1 MLKKENFTEEHIR
14 DLQSASHRDPLL
26 LERSVYA
33 FGLLEAI
40 TRVGM
45 PFIFKGG
52 TCLMLMLERPM
63 RLSTDI
69 DIIVAPGTDL
79 NTFIEE
85 AGKIFPFVSVEEQV
99 RKGKNNIE
107 KRHFKVVYESPVME
121 RSIYILLDVL
131 FEDAKYKR
139 LIAKPIKNELILTD
153 GEDLTVQIPSV
164 ESILGDKL
172 TAFAPHT
179 TGILLNSNKD
189 MEIIKQLYDVM
200 TLIEVAEDFT
210 EVRETYY
217 SLVQDEIAYRGL
229 DIGPGDALRDTY
241 NAAVSI
247 ASRGKVSKEDYA
259 AYLQGIR
266 DIRSH
271 IYAENFSAE
280 EASKRVPIVMY
291 LVACL
296 LKNVPFEKDIDPSD
310 YLGIGFTSDELKA
323 LNSLRKVAPIG
334 YAYAVKSD
342 KLLNEITG

>member
-14 DLQSASHRDPLL
+14 NLQSASHRDPLL

-52 TCLMLMLERPM
+52 TCLMLLLERPM

-107 KRHFKVVYESPVME
+107 KRHFKFVYESPVME

-247 ASRGKVSKEDYA
+247 ASRGKVSKEDYVS
-259 AYLQGIR
+259 YLQGLR
-266 DIRSH
+266 DVRSH
-271 IYAENFSAE
+271 IYVENFSAE
-280 EASKRVPIVMY
+280 EASKRVPVVMY

-296 LKNVPFEKDIDPSD
+296 LKNVHFEKDIDSAA
-310 YLGIGFTSDELKA
+310 YLGAGFISDELKA
-323 LNSLRKVAPIG
+323 LKSLRKVAPAG
-334 YAYAVKSD
+334 YACAVKAD
-342 KLLNEITG
+342 RLLNE

>member
-52 TCLMLMLERPM
+52 TCLMLLLERPM

-107 KRHFKVVYESPVME
+107 KRHFKFVYESPVME

-247 ASRGKVSKEDYA
+247 ASRGKVSKEDYVS
-259 AYLQGIR
+259 YLQGLR
-266 DIRSH
+266 DVRSH
-271 IYAENFSAE
+271 IYVENFSAE
-280 EASKRVPIVMY
+280 EASKRVPVVMY

-296 LKNVPFEKDIDPSD
+296 LKNVPFEKDIDPAA
-310 YLGIGFTSDELKA
+310 YLGVGFISDELKA
-323 LNSLRKVAPIG
+323 LKSLRKVAPAG
-334 YAYAVKSD
+334 YACAVKAD
-342 KLLNEITG
+342 RLLNE

>member
-52 TCLMLMLERPM
+52 TCLMLLLERPM

-107 KRHFKVVYESPVME
+107 KRHFKFVYESPVME

-164 ESILGDKL
+164 ESLLGDKL

-247 ASRGKVSKEDYA
+247 ASRGKVSKEDYVS
-259 AYLQGIR
+259 YLQGLR
-266 DIRSH
+266 DVRSH
-271 IYAENFSAE
+271 IYVENFSAE
-280 EASKRVPIVMY
+280 EASKRVPVVMY

-296 LKNVPFEKDIDPSD
+296 LKNVPFEKDIDSAA
-310 YLGIGFTSDELKA
+310 YLGAGFISDELKA
-323 LNSLRKVAPIG
+323 LKSLRKVAPAG
-334 YAYAVKSD
+334 YACAVKAD
-342 KLLNEITG
+342 RLLNE

>member
-52 TCLMLMLERPM
+52 TCLMLLLERPM

-107 KRHFKVVYESPVME
+107 KRHFKFVYESPVME

-247 ASRGKVSKEDYA
+247 ASRGKVSKEDYVS
-259 AYLQGIR
+259 YLQGLR
-266 DIRSH
+266 DVRSH
-271 IYAENFSAE
+271 IYVENFSAE
-280 EASKRVPIVMY
+280 EASKRVPVVMY

-296 LKNVPFEKDIDPSD
+296 LKNVPFEKDIDPAASE
-310 YLGIGFTSDELKA
+310 GAGCISDELKA
-323 LNSLRKVAPIG
+323 LKSLRKVAPAG
-334 YAYAVKSD
+334 YACAVKAD
-342 KLLNEITG
+342 RLLNE

>member
-14 DLQSASHRDPLL
+14 NLQSASHRDPLL

-52 TCLMLMLERPM
+52 TCLMLLLERPM

-107 KRHFKVVYESPVME
+107 KRHFKFVYESPVME

-139 LIAKPIKNELILTD
+139 LTTKPIKNELILTD

-210 EVRETYY
+210 EVPETYY

-241 NAAVSI
+241 NATVSI
-247 ASRGKVSKEDYA
+247 ASRGKVSKEDYVS
-259 AYLQGIR
+259 YLQGLR
-266 DIRSH
+266 DVRSH
-271 IYAENFSAE
+271 IYVENFSAE
-280 EASKRVPIVMY
+280 EASKRVPVVMY

-296 LKNVPFEKDIDPSD
+296 LKNVPFEKDIDPAA
-310 YLGIGFTSDELKA
+310 YLGAGFISDELKA
-323 LNSLRKVAPIG
+323 LKSLRKVAPAG
-334 YAYAVKSD
+334 YACAVKAD
-342 KLLNEITG
+342 RLLNE

>member
-45 PFIFKGG
+45 PFIFKGA
-52 TCLMLMLERPM
+52 TCLMLLLERPM

-107 KRHFKVVYESPVME
+107 KRHFKFVYESPVME

-247 ASRGKVSKEDYA
+247 ASRGKVSKEDYVS
-259 AYLQGIR
+259 YLQGLR
-266 DIRSH
+266 DVRSH
-271 IYAENFSAE
+271 IYVENFSAE
-280 EASKRVPIVMY
+280 EASKRVPVVMY

-296 LKNVPFEKDIDPSD
+296 LKNVPFEKDIDPAA
-310 YLGIGFTSDELKA
+310 YLGAGFISDELKA
-323 LNSLRKVAPIG
+323 LKSLRKVAPAG
-334 YAYAVKSD
+334 YACAVKAD
-342 KLLNEITG
+342 RLLNE

>member
-14 DLQSASHRDPLL
+14 NLQSASHRDPLL

-52 TCLMLMLERPM
+52 TCLMLLLERPM

-107 KRHFKVVYESPVME
+107 KRHFKFVYESPVME

-139 LIAKPIKNELILTD
+139 LIAKPNKNELILTD

-247 ASRGKVSKEDYA
+247 ASRGKVSKEDYVS
-259 AYLQGIR
+259 YLQGLR
-266 DIRSH
+266 DVRSH
-271 IYAENFSAE
+271 IYVENFSAE
-280 EASKRVPIVMY
+280 EASKRVPVVMY

-296 LKNVPFEKDIDPSD
+296 LKNVPFEKDIDPAA
-310 YLGIGFTSDELKA
+310 YLGAGFISDELKA
-323 LNSLRKVAPIG
+323 LKSLRKVAPAG
-334 YAYAVKSD
+334 YACAVKAD
-342 KLLNEITG
+342 RLLNE

>member
-52 TCLMLMLERPM
+52 TCLMLLLERPM

-107 KRHFKVVYESPVME
+107 KRHFKFVYESPVME

-139 LIAKPIKNELILTD
+139 LIAKPSKNELILTD

-241 NAAVSI
+241 NATVSI
-247 ASRGKVSKEDYA
+247 ASRGKVSKEDYVS
-259 AYLQGIR
+259 YLQGLR
-266 DIRSH
+266 DVRSH
-271 IYAENFSAE
+271 IYVENFSAE
-280 EASKRVPIVMY
+280 EASKRVPVVMY

-296 LKNVPFEKDIDPSD
+296 LKNVPFDPAA
-310 YLGIGFTSDELKA
+310 YLGAGFISDELKA
-323 LNSLRKVAPIG
+323 LKSLRKVAPAG
-334 YAYAVKSD
+334 YACAVKAD
-342 KLLNEITG
+342 RLLNE

>member
-1 MLKKENFTEEHIR
+1 M
-14 DLQSASHRDPLL
+14 
-26 LERSVYA
+26 
-33 FGLLEAI
+33 
-40 TRVGM
+40 
-45 PFIFKGG
+45 
-52 TCLMLMLERPM
+52 
-63 RLSTDI
+63 
-69 DIIVAPGTDL
+69 
-79 NTFIEE
+79 
-85 AGKIFPFVSVEEQV
+85 SVEEQV

-247 ASRGKVSKEDYA
+247 ASRGKVSKEDYVS
-259 AYLQGIR
+259 YLQGLR
-266 DIRSH
+266 DVRSH
-271 IYAENFSAE
+271 IYVENFSAE
-280 EASKRVPIVMY
+280 EASKRVPVVMY

-296 LKNVPFEKDIDPSD
+296 LKNVPFEKDIDSAA
-310 YLGIGFTSDELKA
+310 YLGAGFISDELKA
-323 LNSLRKVAPIG
+323 LKSLRKVAPAG
-334 YAYAVKSD
+334 YARAVKAD
-342 KLLNEITG
+342 RLLNE

>member
-14 DLQSASHRDPLL
+14 NLQSASHRDPLL

-52 TCLMLMLERPM
+52 TCLMLLLERPM

-107 KRHFKVVYESPVME
+107 KRHFKFVYESPVME

-247 ASRGKVSKEDYA
+247 ASRGKVSKEDYVS
-259 AYLQGIR
+259 YLQGLR
-266 DIRSH
+266 DVRSH
-271 IYAENFSAE
+271 IYVENFSAE
-280 EASKRVPIVMY
+280 EASKRVPVVMY

-296 LKNVPFEKDIDPSD
+296 LKNVPFEKDIDPAAYS
-310 YLGIGFTSDELKA
+310 GAGFISDELKA
-323 LNSLRKVAPIG
+323 LKSLRKVAPAG
-334 YAYAVKSD
+334 YACAVKAD
-342 KLLNEITG
+342 RLLNE

>member
-52 TCLMLMLERPM
+52 TCLMLLLERPM

-107 KRHFKVVYESPVME
+107 KRHFKFVYESPVME

-217 SLVQDEIAYRGL
+217 SLVQAEIAYRGL

-241 NAAVSI
+241 NATVSI
-247 ASRGKVSKEDYA
+247 ASRGKVSKEDYVS
-259 AYLQGIR
+259 YLQGLR
-266 DIRSH
+266 DVRSH
-271 IYAENFSAE
+271 IYVENFSAE
-280 EASKRVPIVMY
+280 EASKRVPVVMY

-296 LKNVPFEKDIDPSD
+296 LKNVPFEKDIDPAA
-310 YLGIGFTSDELKA
+310 YLGAGFISDELKA
-323 LNSLRKVAPIG
+323 LKSLRKVAPAG
-334 YAYAVKSD
+334 YACAVKAD
-342 KLLNEITG
+342 RLLNE

>member
-52 TCLMLMLERPM
+52 TCLMLLLERPM

-107 KRHFKVVYESPVME
+107 KRHFKFVYESPVME

-189 MEIIKQLYDVM
+189 MEIIKRLYDVM

-247 ASRGKVSKEDYA
+247 ASRGKVSKEDYVS
-259 AYLQGIR
+259 YLQGFR
-266 DIRSH
+266 DVRSH
-271 IYAENFSAE
+271 IYVENFSAE
-280 EASKRVPIVMY
+280 EASKRVPVVMY

-296 LKNVPFEKDIDPSD
+296 LKNVPFEKDIDPAA
-310 YLGIGFTSDELKA
+310 YLGAGFISDELKA
-323 LNSLRKVAPIG
+323 LKSLRKVAPAG
-334 YAYAVKSD
+334 YACAVKAD
-342 KLLNEITG
+342 RLLNE

>member
-52 TCLMLMLERPM
+52 TCLMLLLERPM

-107 KRHFKVVYESPVME
+107 KRHFKFVYESPVME

-247 ASRGKVSKEDYA
+247 ASRGKVSKEDYVS
-259 AYLQGIR
+259 YLQGLR
-266 DIRSH
+266 DVRSH
-271 IYAENFSAE
+271 IYVENFSAE
-280 EASKRVPIVMY
+280 EASKRVPVVMY

-296 LKNVPFEKDIDPSD
+296 LKNVPFEKDIDSAS
-310 YLGIGFTSDELKA
+310 YLGAGFISDELKA
-323 LNSLRKVAPIG
+323 LKSLRKVAPAG
-334 YAYAVKSD
+334 YACAVKAD
-342 KLLNEITG
+342 RLLNE

>member
-52 TCLMLMLERPM
+52 TCLMLLLERPM

-107 KRHFKVVYESPVME
+107 KRHFKFVYESPVME

-247 ASRGKVSKEDYA
+247 ASRGKVSKEDYVS
-259 AYLQGIR
+259 YLQGLR
-266 DIRSH
+266 DVRSH
-271 IYAENFSAE
+271 IYVENFSAE
-280 EASKRVPIVMY
+280 EASKRVPVVMY

-296 LKNVPFEKDIDPSD
+296 LKNVPFEKGIDSAA
-310 YLGIGFTSDELKA
+310 YLGAGFISDELKA
-323 LNSLRKVAPIG
+323 LKSLRKVAPAG
-334 YAYAVKSD
+334 YACAVKAD
-342 KLLNEITG
+342 RLLNE

>member
-52 TCLMLMLERPM
+52 TCLMLLLERPM

-107 KRHFKVVYESPVME
+107 KRHFKFVYESPVME

-229 DIGPGDALRDTY
+229 DIGPGGALRDTY

-247 ASRGKVSKEDYA
+247 ASRGKVSKEDYVS
-259 AYLQGIR
+259 YLQGLR
-266 DIRSH
+266 DVRSH
-271 IYAENFSAE
+271 IYVENFSAE
-280 EASKRVPIVMY
+280 EASKRVPVVMY

-296 LKNVPFEKDIDPSD
+296 LKNVPFEKDIDPAA
-310 YLGIGFTSDELKA
+310 YLGAGFISDELKA
-323 LNSLRKVAPIG
+323 LKSLRKVAPAG
-334 YAYAVKSD
+334 YACAVKAD
-342 KLLNEITG
+342 RLLNE

>member
-247 ASRGKVSKEDYA
+247 ASRGKVSKEDYVS
-259 AYLQGIR
+259 YLQGLR
-266 DIRSH
+266 DVRSH
-271 IYAENFSAE
+271 IYVENFSAE
-280 EASKRVPIVMY
+280 EASKRVPVVMY

-296 LKNVPFEKDIDPSD
+296 LKNVPFEKDIDSAA
-310 YLGIGFTSDELKA
+310 YLGAGLISDELKA
-323 LNSLRKVAPIG
+323 LKSLRKVAPAG
-334 YAYAVKSD
+334 YACAVKAD
-342 KLLNEITG
+342 RLLNE

>member
-247 ASRGKVSKEDYA
+247 ASRGKVSKEDYVS
-259 AYLQGIR
+259 YLQGLR
-266 DIRSH
+266 DVRSH
-271 IYAENFSAE
+271 IYVENFSAE
-280 EASKRVPIVMY
+280 EASKRVPVVMY

-296 LKNVPFEKDIDPSD
+296 LKNVLFEKDIDSAA
-310 YLGIGFTSDELKA
+310 YLGAGFISDELKA
-323 LNSLRKVAPIG
+323 LKSLRKVAPAG
-334 YAYAVKSD
+334 YACAVKAD
-342 KLLNEITG
+342 RLLNE

>member
-1 MLKKENFTEEHIR
+1 M
-14 DLQSASHRDPLL
+14 
-26 LERSVYA
+26 
-33 FGLLEAI
+33 
-40 TRVGM
+40 
-45 PFIFKGG
+45 
-52 TCLMLMLERPM
+52 
-63 RLSTDI
+63 
-69 DIIVAPGTDL
+69 
-79 NTFIEE
+79 
-85 AGKIFPFVSVEEQV
+85 SVEEQV

-107 KRHFKVVYESPVME
+107 KRHFKFVYESPVME

-247 ASRGKVSKEDYA
+247 ASRGKVSKEDYVS
-259 AYLQGIR
+259 YLQGLR
-266 DIRSH
+266 DVRSH
-271 IYAENFSAE
+271 IYVENFSAE
-280 EASKRVPIVMY
+280 EASKRVPVVTWSPVCSKMF
-291 LVACL
+291 L
-296 LKNVPFEKDIDPSD
+296 LKRTLTPPLTWEQASSQMN
-310 YLGIGFTSDELKA
+310 
-323 LNSLRKVAPIG
+323 
-334 YAYAVKSD
+334 
-342 KLLNEITG
+342 

>member
-52 TCLMLMLERPM
+52 TCLMLLLERPM

-107 KRHFKVVYESPVME
+107 KRHFKFVYESPVME

-139 LIAKPIKNELILTD
+139 LIAKPIKNELLLTD

-247 ASRGKVSKEDYA
+247 ASRGKVSKEDYVS
-259 AYLQGIR
+259 YLQGLR
-266 DIRSH
+266 DVRSH
-271 IYAENFSAE
+271 IYVENFSAE
-280 EASKRVPIVMY
+280 EASKRVPVVMY

-296 LKNVPFEKDIDPSD
+296 LKNVPFEKVIDPAA
-310 YLGIGFTSDELKA
+310 YLGAGFISDELKA
-323 LNSLRKVAPIG
+323 LKSLRKVAPAG
-334 YAYAVKSD
+334 YACAVKAD
-342 KLLNEITG
+342 RLLNE

>member
-14 DLQSASHRDPLL
+14 NLQSASHRDPLL

-52 TCLMLMLERPM
+52 TCLMLLLERPM

-107 KRHFKVVYESPVME
+107 KRHFKFVYESPVME

-241 NAAVSI
+241 NATVSI
-247 ASRGKVSKEDYA
+247 ASRGKVSKEDYVS
-259 AYLQGIR
+259 YLQGLR
-266 DIRSH
+266 DVRSH
-271 IYAENFSAE
+271 IYVENFSAE
-280 EASKRVPIVMY
+280 EASKRVPVVMY

-296 LKNVPFEKDIDPSD
+296 LKNVPFEKDIDPAA
-310 YLGIGFTSDELKA
+310 YLGAGFISDELKA
-323 LNSLRKVAPIG
+323 LKSLRKVAPAG
-334 YAYAVKSD
+334 YACAVKAD
-342 KLLNEITG
+342 RLLNE

>member
-52 TCLMLMLERPM
+52 TCLILLLERPM

-107 KRHFKVVYESPVME
+107 KRHFKFVYESPVME

-139 LIAKPIKNELILTD
+139 LIAKPIKNELLLTD

-247 ASRGKVSKEDYA
+247 ASRGKVSKEDYVS
-259 AYLQGIR
+259 YLQGLR
-266 DIRSH
+266 DVRSH
-271 IYAENFSAE
+271 IYVENFSAE
-280 EASKRVPIVMY
+280 EASKRVPVVMY

-296 LKNVPFEKDIDPSD
+296 LKNVPFEKDIDPAA
-310 YLGIGFTSDELKA
+310 YLGAGFISDELKA
-323 LNSLRKVAPIG
+323 LKSLRKVAPAG
-334 YAYAVKSD
+334 YACAVKAD
-342 KLLNEITG
+342 RLLNE

>member
-52 TCLMLMLERPM
+52 TCLMLLLERPM

-107 KRHFKVVYESPVME
+107 KRHFKFVYESPVME

-247 ASRGKVSKEDYA
+247 ASRGKVSKEDYVS
-259 AYLQGIR
+259 YLQGLR
-266 DIRSH
+266 DVRSH
-271 IYAENFSAE
+271 IYVENFSAE
-280 EASKRVPIVMY
+280 EASKRVPVVMY

-296 LKNVPFEKDIDPSD
+296 LKNVPFEKDIDSAA
-310 YLGIGFTSDELKA
+310 YLGADFISDELKA
-323 LNSLRKVAPIG
+323 LKSLRKVAPAG
-334 YAYAVKSD
+334 YACAVKAD
-342 KLLNEITG
+342 RLLNE

>member
-52 TCLMLMLERPM
+52 TCLMLLLERPM

-107 KRHFKVVYESPVME
+107 KRHFKFVYESPVME

-139 LIAKPIKNELILTD
+139 LITKPIKNELILTD

-229 DIGPGDALRDTY
+229 DIGPGDALRHTY

-247 ASRGKVSKEDYA
+247 ASRGKVSKEDYVS
-259 AYLQGIR
+259 YLQGLR
-266 DIRSH
+266 DVRSH
-271 IYAENFSAE
+271 IYVETFSAE
-280 EASKRVPIVMY
+280 EASKRVPVVMY

-296 LKNVPFEKDIDPSD
+296 LKNVPFEKDIDPAA
-310 YLGIGFTSDELKA
+310 YLGAGFISDELKA
-323 LNSLRKVAPIG
+323 LKSLRKVAPAG
-334 YAYAVKSD
+334 YACAVKAD
-342 KLLNEITG
+342 RLLNE

>member
-52 TCLMLMLERPM
+52 TCLMLLLERPM
-63 RLSTDI
+63 RLSTEI

-79 NTFIEE
+79 NTLIEE
-85 AGKIFPFVSVEEQV
+85 AGKIFPLVRDDEQV

-107 KRHFKVVYESPVME
+107 KRHFKFVYESPVME

-247 ASRGKVSKEDYA
+247 ASRGKVSKEDYVS
-259 AYLQGIR
+259 YLQGLR
-266 DIRSH
+266 DVRSH
-271 IYAENFSAE
+271 IYVENFSAE
-280 EASKRVPIVMY
+280 EASKRVPVVMY

-296 LKNVPFEKDIDPSD
+296 LKNVRFEQHIDSAA
-310 YLGIGFTSDELKA
+310 YLGAGFISDELKA
-323 LNSLRKVAPIG
+323 LKSLRKVAPAG
-334 YAYAVKSD
+334 YACAVKAD
-342 KLLNEITG
+342 RLLNE

>member
-52 TCLMLMLERPM
+52 TCLMLLLERPM

-107 KRHFKVVYESPVME
+107 KRHFKFVYESPVME

-241 NAAVSI
+241 NATVSI
-247 ASRGKVSKEDYA
+247 ASRGKVSKEDYVS
-259 AYLQGIR
+259 YLQGLR
-266 DIRSH
+266 DVRSH
-271 IYAENFSAE
+271 IYVENFSAE
-280 EASKRVPIVMY
+280 EASKRVPVVMY

-296 LKNVPFEKDIDPSD
+296 LKNVPFEKDIDPAA
-310 YLGIGFTSDELKA
+310 YLGAGFISDELKA
-323 LNSLRKVAPIG
+323 LKSLRKVAPAG
-334 YAYAVKSD
+334 YACAVKAD
-342 KLLNEITG
+342 RLLNE

>member
-52 TCLMLMLERPM
+52 TCLMLLLERPM

-107 KRHFKVVYESPVME
+107 KRHFKFVYESPVME

-241 NAAVSI
+241 NTAVSI
-247 ASRGKVSKEDYA
+247 ASRGKVSKEDYVS
-259 AYLQGIR
+259 YLQGLR
-266 DIRSH
+266 DVRSH
-271 IYAENFSAE
+271 IYVENFSAE
-280 EASKRVPIVMY
+280 EASKRVPVVMY

-296 LKNVPFEKDIDPSD
+296 LKNVPFEKDVDSAD
-310 YLGIGFTSDELKA
+310 YLGAGFISDELKA
-323 LNSLRKVAPIG
+323 LKSLRKVAPAG
-334 YAYAVKSD
+334 YACAVKAD
-342 KLLNEITG
+342 RLLNE

>member
-14 DLQSASHRDPLL
+14 NLQSASHRDPLL

-52 TCLMLMLERPM
+52 TCLMLLLERPM

-107 KRHFKVVYESPVME
+107 KRHFKFVYESPVME

-153 GEDLTVQIPSV
+153 GEDLMVQIPSV

-241 NAAVSI
+241 NATVSI
-247 ASRGKVSKEDYA
+247 ASRGKVSKEDYVS
-259 AYLQGIR
+259 YLQGLR
-266 DIRSH
+266 DVRSH
-271 IYAENFSAE
+271 IYVENFSAE
-280 EASKRVPIVMY
+280 EASKRVPVVMY

-296 LKNVPFEKDIDPSD
+296 LKNVPFEKDIDPAA
-310 YLGIGFTSDELKA
+310 YLGAGFISDELKA
-323 LNSLRKVAPIG
+323 LKSLRKVAPAG
-334 YAYAVKSD
+334 YACAVKAD
-342 KLLNEITG
+342 RLLNE